1 MTKNYLYYLSAFL
14 LFLLLN
20 GCLDAGESDHEKQI
34 RDDDETIQSYLE
46 SNNIEAEKLS
56 SGVYAEVLKENEN
69 GKEVAEDH
77 VVGILYTMTHL
88 SGEHTIE
95 THTDTLNP
103 LRFSNS
109 YNYNYNSIHPAGIN
123 YAIGLMREGEKYRF
137 YVPSYQAFENYSHED
152 FFDSFSNFIIEVD
165 LIELKTEEEIYY
177 EEVEKIQN
185 YISENEIDAE
195 SYPNGLYHVQIEE
208 NSGKIPNSSS
218 QVQFHFTRKYLDG
231 TVIETTVGD
240 DPVQLY
246 LNLGNNNLVEGLE
259 EGILLMREGETA
271 EFIMPSRLA
280 FGKSVQVIPQ
290 QLRETWAENGEINP
304 LTKPYS
310 PVIYEI
316 ELLTVN

>member
-1 MTKNYLYYLSAFL
+1 MTKNYLFYLST
-14 LFLLLN
+14 LLLILLIN
-20 GCLDAGESDHEKQI
+20 GCLDTGESAQEKQI
-34 RDDDETIQSYLE
+34 REDDEAIKSYLE
-46 SNNIEAEKLS
+46 SYNIEAEKLS
-56 SGVYAEVLKENEN
+56 SGVYAEVLEKNEN
-69 GKEVAEDH
+69 GKEVVEDH

-88 SGEHTIE
+88 GGEYVVE

-103 LRFSNS
+103 LRFNNS

-123 YAIGLMREGEKYRF
+123 YAISIMREGEKYRF

-165 LIELKTEEEIYY
+165 LIELKTEDEIYY

-185 YISENEIDAE
+185 YIAENGIDAE
-195 SYPNGLYHVQIEE
+195 SYPNGLYHIKIEE
-208 NSGKIPNSSS
+208 NSGRIPNSSS

-231 TVIETTVGD
+231 KVIETSVGD

-246 LNLGNNNLVEGLE
+246 LGNNKLVKGLE

-271 EFIMPSRLA
+271 EFMMPSRLA

-290 QLRETWAENGEINP
+290 KLRKKWAEDGKINP

-316 ELLTVN
+316 ELLTVY

>member
-1 MTKNYLYYLSAFL
+1 MTKNYLFYLSAFL
-14 LFLLLN
+14 LILLIN
-20 GCLDAGESDHEKQI
+20 GCLDAGESDQEKQI
-34 RDDDETIQSYLE
+34 REDDATIQSYLE

-56 SGVYAEVLKENEN
+56 SGVYAEVIEKNEN
-69 GKEVAEDH
+69 GKEVVEDH
-77 VVGILYTMTHL
+77 VVGILYTMIHL
-88 SGEHTIE
+88 EGEYVVE

-109 YNYNYNSIHPAGIN
+109 YNYNFNSIHPAGIN

-137 YVPSYQAFENYSHED
+137 YVPSYQAFGNYTHED
-152 FFDSFSNFIIEVD
+152 FFDSFSNFIVEVD

-177 EEVEKIQN
+177 EEVEMIQN
-185 YISENEIDAE
+185 YIAENEIEAE
-195 SYPNGLYHVQIEE
+195 SYPNGLYYIQIEE
-208 NSGKIPNSSS
+208 NNGKIPNSSS

-231 TVIETTVGD
+231 TVIETSVDGD
-240 DPVQLY
+240 PIQLY
-246 LNLGNNNLVEGLE
+246 LGNNNLVKGLE
-259 EGILLMREGETA
+259 DGILFMREGETA

-290 QLRETWAENGEINP
+290 QLREMWAENGNISP

-316 ELLTVN
+316 ELITVN